1 TGQRSEAAPE
11 IPPIGDALKGFD
23 VGTWFGILAPR
34 RTPRPIVDLL
44 ARELRR
50 MTELPEVRAR
60 LHSLGAEPVGNT
72 PEAFD
77 AYLRSELPKWAKV
90 IAAAG
95 ITPD

>member
-1 TGQRSEAAPE
+1 
-11 IPPIGDALKGFD
+11 KGFD

-50 MTELPEVRAR
+50 MTELPEGRAR